1 MAITLAKPS
10 QARSKKHA
18 LIDKANATTMVAI
31 AATSIVVVFSLVAAR
46 SLLRQYSYQNQV
58 IKQKKLTLVQVTN
71 SSENVTKLVSSYKA
85 FAGGSVNVLGGSP
98 TGAGP
103 LDGDNPR
110 IVLDALPSKYDFPGL
125 ISSLEKLISSG
136 GYSINTIGGAEV
148 AGAGLELPGPNPVL
162 VEIPFPVAISASYAD
177 TQGFIKILEAS
188 IRPMYITNLSLTG
201 TDASMLLTI
210 NAKTFYQ
217 SEKTFDVTNEV
228 VK

>member
-1 MAITLAKPS
+1 MATPPAKTT

-31 AATSIVVVFSLVAAR
+31 AATSVVVVFSLVAGR
-46 SLLRQYSYQNQV
+46 SLLGQYSYQNQV
-58 IKQKKLTLVQVTN
+58 IKQKKLTLAQVSD

-98 TGAGP
+98 TGSGP

-125 ISSLEKLISSG
+125 ISSLEKLVSSG
-136 GYSINTIGGAEV
+136 GYTINSIGGAEIV
-148 AGAGLELPGPNPVL
+148 GAGQELPGPSPVL
-162 VEIPFPVAISASYAD
+162 VEIPFPVTITADYAGI
-177 TQGFIKILEAS
+177 QKFIATLEAS
-188 IRPMYITNLSLTG
+188 IRPMYITNLSLSG
-201 TDASMLLTI
+201 TDASMQLTI
-210 NAKTFYQ
+210 KAKTFYQ

-228 VK
+228 IK

>member
-1 MAITLAKPS
+1 MNTSPKKPN
-10 QARSKKHA
+10 QPRSKKHA
-18 LIDKANATTMVAI
+18 LIDKANATTMAAI
-31 AATSIVVVFSLVAAR
+31 AATSVVVVFSLVAGR

-58 IKQKKLTLVQVTN
+58 IKQKKLTLMQVTD
-71 SSENVTKLVSSYKA
+71 SSKNVTKLVSSYKA

-98 TGAGP
+98 TGTGP

-125 ISSLEKLISSG
+125 ISSLEKLVSSG
-136 GYSINTIGGAEV
+136 GYAINSIGGTEE

-162 VEIPFPVAISASYAD
+162 VEVPFPITITAD
-177 TQGFIKILEAS
+177 YGGAQRFITTLEAS
-188 IRPMYITNLSLTG
+188 IRPVYITNLSLTG
-201 TDASMLLTI
+201 NDASIQLTLK
-210 NAKTFYQ
+210 AKTFYQ